1 MKFNWGTGI
10 FIFIVI
16 FMMACAAFF
25 IFANMQDNTLVES
38 DYYAKGLRYEE
49 VLQKMRNTSGL
60 HESPWVQ
67 YKKNCLRIRYPS
79 DLKGVS
85 VQGTVYLYR
94 PSNKKLDI
102 IIPIS
107 YDTAMLQ
114 LIRSSDLHTGKYMV
128 KLDWTM
134 KGKSYYF
141 EKEIFVE

>member
-16 FMMACAAFF
+16 FMMACGAFF

-60 HESPWVQ
+60 HELPGVQ
-67 YKKNCLRIRYPS
+67 YDKTYLRIKYPS

-85 VQGTVYLYR
+85 VNGTVYLYR
-94 PSNKKLDI
+94 PSNKKMDI
-102 IIPIS
+102 MIPIAF
-107 YDTAMLQ
+107 DTAMLQ
-114 LIRSSDLHTGKYMV
+114 LIPSSDLHTGKYMV

-134 KGKSYYF
+134 NGKSYYF
-141 EKEIFVE
+141 EKEIFAE